1 MSLKGKR
8 IGFGFTGSHCT
19 YEEVMPHLEKLIAEG
34 AEVRP
39 VVSYTVQSTNTRF
52 GEGAEWI
59 KKIEEITG
67 FKAINSIVGAEP
79 LGPKIPLDCMVIAPL
94 TGNSMSKF
102 ANAMTDSPV
111 LMAAKATLRNG
122 KPVVLAVSTND
133 ALGLNGV
140 NLMRL
145 MATKTSTSSHSA
157 KMHRRKTELNGSS
170 HGALED
176 TVLEAA
182 REAIATGGRRKIQI
196 YELKTKKRT
205 IFDETIILT
214 VEYDKINVIKI
225 RRGIVYSF

>member
-1 MSLKGKR
+1 MSLNGKR

-19 YEEVMPHLEKLIAEG
+19 YAEVMPYVEKIVAEG
-34 AEVRP
+34 AEVLP
-39 VVSYTVQSTNTRF
+39 VVSYTLQTTNTRF

-59 KKIEEITG
+59 EKIEAITG
-67 FKAINSIVGAEP
+67 NKVINSIVAAEP
-79 LGPKIPLDCMVIAPL
+79 LGPKIPLDCMIIAPL

-145 MATKTSTSSHSA
+145 MATKDIYFVPFGQDAPEKKPNSMVA
-157 KMHRRKTELNGSS
+157 RMEL
-170 HGALED
+170 LQD
-176 TVLEAA
+176 TIVEAM
-182 REAIATGGRRKIQI
+182 EGKQ
-196 YELKTKKRT
+196 LQPVV
-205 IFDETIILT
+205 
-214 VEYDKINVIKI
+214 VEKFRYMN
-225 RRGIVYSF
+225 